1 MTTYQTYLPSQPPV
15 YPTSGALPSS
25 TSAGVIAIVLGTPLS
40 VYGYNG
46 TSWDL
51 LTSGAI
57 GTVSSVTGTANQ
69 ITTSP
74 TSGAVI
80 ASIPSD
86 FRPPGTVAIGGAPNG
101 VAALTIISTTKGI
114 LPPLVTTA
122 QKNAIIATEGLFLYD
137 LTLHDFQFYN
147 GTAWTSSGGV
157 TGIVGTTNQ
166 ITASAGSG
174 SVTLTI
180 PSDFRPP
187 GTLAL
192 GGSASASALLTITST
207 TQGFLP
213 PVMTTGQKN
222 AIATPAS
229 GLIVYDTTLSDVQFY
244 NGSTWTSSGGVTVI
258 AGTANQITASASSGS
273 VTLSLPSDLRAP
285 GTFSLG
291 GAPAAS
297 AQLTMLSTTQGF
309 LPPSMTTA
317 QKNAIVS
324 PASGLVVYDNVLTA
338 LQFYNGSTWGA
349 PVGGVS
355 TLTGT
360 ANQITASASTGAVTL
375 SVPSDFRPPGT
386 LAIGGA
392 PNAVAALTVTSTT
405 QGFLPPLLTTAQ
417 KNAIVP
423 TIGLLLFD
431 TNLGVLQVYNGTA
444 WASATPL
451 PTFFAGSVI
460 YYDGTN
466 YAASGSTFFFD
477 SATSTL
483 GIGTYSVNTGA
494 NLYIS
499 SSKAYGIMI
508 AGTQTISASSLTAGL
523 VMNGTYQKASGTLSA
538 ARVISA
544 TASFTA
550 DVGATITL
558 ATTFYC
564 VPTASTNAGTITE
577 LWGLYVTSNGG
588 AGTVSKAGG
597 AYIASSSCGTTTNN
611 YGLQVSGI
619 DTGGST
625 TGTRYLNYYNG
636 TITADNGTFSAAMY
650 NNVTMT
656 PTTNTRNVY
665 GFLNSPV
672 AAPHSTNAITIA
684 CGAYH
689 GLTVTVGSGSVGT
702 AYSCYNANP
711 DAGTKRVALFTESMG
726 WGVTTSASTSITLA
740 MTSLI
745 YNLSSTSARAVTL
758 PNANTLPTGLC
769 WIVKDTG
776 GAASTGPITI
786 TPTTSTIDGA
796 ATFVIAANYG
806 AAFIYNDGT
815 NYFVG

>member
-1 MTTYQTYLPSQPPV
+1 MTTYQTYLPSQPPI

-86 FRPPGTVAIGGAPNG
+86 FRPPGTVAIGGAP
-101 VAALTIISTTKGI
+101 V
-114 LPPLVTTA
+114 
-122 QKNAIIATEGLFLYD
+122 
-137 LTLHDFQFYN
+137 
-147 GTAWTSSGGV
+147 
-157 TGIVGTTNQ
+157 
-166 ITASAGSG
+166 
-174 SVTLTI
+174 
-180 PSDFRPP
+180 
-187 GTLAL
+187 
-192 GGSASASALLTITST
+192 
-207 TQGFLP
+207 
-213 PVMTTGQKN
+213 
-222 AIATPAS
+222 
-229 GLIVYDTTLSDVQFY
+229 
-244 NGSTWTSSGGVTVI
+244 
-258 AGTANQITASASSGS
+258 
-273 VTLSLPSDLRAP
+273 
-285 GTFSLG
+285 
-291 GAPAAS
+291 AS

-309 LPPSMTTA
+309 LPPSMTTT
-317 QKNAIVS
+317 QKNAIAS
-324 PASGLVVYDNVLTA
+324 PASGLVVYDNILA
-338 LQFYNGSTWGA
+338 SLQFYNGSTWGA
-349 PVGGVS
+349 PVGGVT

-405 QGFLPPLLTTAQ
+405 KGILPPLLTTTQ
-417 KNAIVP
+417 KNLITP

-431 TNLGVLQVYNGTA
+431 TTLGVLQVYNGTA

-483 GIGTYSVNTGA
+483 GIGTFSVNTGA

-508 AGTQTISASSLTAGL
+508 AGTQSLSASSLTAGL
-523 VMNGTYQKASGTLSA
+523 IMSGTYQKASGTLAA

-558 ATTFYC
+558 ATSFYC

-577 LWGLYVTSNGG
+577 IWGLYVASNGG

-611 YGLQVSGI
+611 YGLQVAGI
-619 DTGGST
+619 DSGGSA
-625 TGTRYLNYYNG
+625 TGTRYLNYYSG
-636 TITADNGTFSAAMY
+636 TITADDGTFSAAMY

-665 GFLNSPV
+665 GFFNSPV
-672 AAPHSTNAITIA
+672 AAPNSTNAITIA
-684 CGAYH
+684 YGAYH
-689 GLTVTVGSGSVGT
+689 GLTVTVGTGSVGT

-711 DAGTKRVALFTESMG
+711 TAGTKRVALYTDSIA
-726 WGVTTSASTSITLA
+726 WSVTTSSATSITLA
-740 MTSLI
+740 MTALI

-776 GAASTGPITI
+776 GAASTAPITI